1 MMKILSH
8 NDGTFTARLRNGY
21 EGTPSNVPAKAKQNA
36 IQEFNKDLRMVNQ
49 RASDFGV
56 RITYIDATPEEL
68 TWTPGS

>member
-1 MMKILSH
+1 MKILSH

-21 EGTPSNVPAKAKQNA
+21 EGSASSIPAKAKQNA
-36 IQEFNKDLRMVNQ
+36 VQEFNKDLRMVNQ

-56 RITYIDATPEEL
+56 KIRYIDAEVE

>member
-1 MMKILSH
+1 MKILSH

-21 EGTPSNVPAKAKQNA
+21 EGSASNIPAKAKQNA
-36 IQEFNKDLRMVNQ
+36 VNEFNKDLKMVNQ

-56 RITYIDATPEEL
+56 KIRYIDAEVE

>member
-1 MMKILSH
+1 MKILSH

-21 EGTPSNVPAKAKQNA
+21 EGSASNIPAKAKQNA
-36 IQEFNKDLRMVNQ
+36 VQEFNKDLRMVNQ

-56 RITYIDATPEEL
+56 KIRYIDAEVE

>member
-1 MMKILSH
+1 MKILSH

-21 EGTPSNVPAKAKQNA
+21 EGSASNIPAKAKQNA
-36 IQEFNKDLRMVNQ
+36 IHEFNKDLKMVNQ

-56 RITYIDATPEEL
+56 KIRYIDAEVE